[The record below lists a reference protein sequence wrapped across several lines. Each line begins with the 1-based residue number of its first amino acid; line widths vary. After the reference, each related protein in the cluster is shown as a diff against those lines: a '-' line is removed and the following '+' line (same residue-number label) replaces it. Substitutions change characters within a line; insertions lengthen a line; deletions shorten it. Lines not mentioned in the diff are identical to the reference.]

1 MMRDKKLILL
11 IGLSVV
17 AIISLVYGIVTP
29 SKMRRNLES
38 KAGTVQAAS
47 AGQISETGG
56 TVRQLRRSDFALWG
70 RNPFLSRETPA
81 HAGTRLVLNG
91 IAWDEK
97 NPRAVINDR
106 ILSVGGEVAGNKVV
120 KIEPHRV
127 LLSDGVNDME
137 LRLGKRIE

>member
-1 MMRDKKLILL
+1 MIRDKKLLLL
-11 IGLSVV
+11 IVLSIV
-17 AIISLVYGIVTP
+17 AVISLVYGIVTP
-29 SKMRRNLES
+29 SKIRRNLKTEAETGRA
-38 KAGTVQAAS
+38 AG
-47 AGQISETGG
+47 AGQIPEAGG
-56 TVRQLRRSDFALWG
+56 TVRQLKRSNFALWG

-106 ILSVGGEVAGNKVV
+106 ILSIGGEVAGNRVV

-137 LRLGKRIE
+137 LRLGKKIE